1 MSRKWLIPVLVVIFI
16 LNFNL
21 RNFAD
26 NRALMNGIGVDI
38 DESEMVK
45 ESYQFYENLLQNGL
59 RTAVLGMIRAV
70 AFLTPIISATSTNED
85 FQQRIPTSPIF
96 LEEAFYNI
104 QNYVSEIT
112 TGVKP
117 VPINGFELQE
127 MMNSDPYI
135 QVIDV
140 RSPVEFQQLHIP
152 GSISIPLQEVNDALK
167 SGKIDLSYPV
177 VFTCQ
182 DGFRGYLAAL
192 LSVTYNFQEV
202 YYLEA
207 GTIGSWVKSGLPVE
221 RG

>member
-1 MSRKWLIPVLVVIFI
+1 MSKKWLIPVFACMLI
-16 LNFNL
+16 LSLDL

-127 MMNSDPYI
+127 MMNSDPNI

>member
-1 MSRKWLIPVLVVIFI
+1 MSKKSLISALVIIFI
-16 LNFNL
+16 LSFNL
-21 RNFAD
+21 RNFAY
-26 NRALMNGIGVDI
+26 NRAFMNGIGVEN
-38 DESEMVK
+38 DETEMVK

-59 RTAVLGMIRAV
+59 RVAVLGMIRAV
-70 AFLTPIISATSTNED
+70 AFLTPVISATSTNED

-104 QNYVSEIT
+104 QNYVSEVT
-112 TGVKP
+112 TGVRP

-127 MMNSDPYI
+127 MMNSNPNV

-152 GSISIPLQEVNDALK
+152 GSISIPLQEVNEALK
-167 SGKIDLSYPV
+167 SGNIDSSYPV

-192 LSVTYNFQEV
+192 LSVTYDFQEV

-221 RG
+221 RD